1 VRIILIAVILLTGCT
16 IQVGSPNL
24 PAIQL
29 TAPVQVGATS
39 GPMVNVDPV
48 ITINGRLFVP
58 DTKGGK

>member
-1 VRIILIAVILLTGCT
+1 LAGCT

-48 ITINGRLFVP
+48 ITINGKVFVP
-58 DTKGGK
+58 DKQGS

>member
-1 VRIILIAVILLTGCT
+1 MRFLLIYIVCLAGCT